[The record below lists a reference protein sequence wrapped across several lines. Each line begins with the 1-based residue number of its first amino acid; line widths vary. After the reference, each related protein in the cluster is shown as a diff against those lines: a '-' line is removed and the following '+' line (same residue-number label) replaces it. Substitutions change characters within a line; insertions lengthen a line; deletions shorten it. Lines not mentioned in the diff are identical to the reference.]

1 MKKLCYL
8 LSVAVHALL
17 LLIVLNTRFLVTIR
31 PDPPRV
37 VVVSLAEPPLDLAT
51 AGPGWRLRGG
61 KAGATAP
68 GDGKSGSHAVR
79 GKREGAGV
87 APRGSDLTFPAPA
100 KFSLAPGT
108 NGDFR
113 LAPVGR
119 SPEPWAIPIG
129 PGPGPAPRLLK
140 YRANAYRPGAAP
152 GGDGGVFLLP
162 FAISEKAV
170 ADWTETVLARIER
183 NWTIPASGRLAFSG
197 RVQITLTI
205 ERQGSERSL
214 VIDDASVPAPL
225 TLAALH
231 AVQASLPLPP
241 LPENVAAES
250 LAFTFVFAYN
260 G

>member
-1 MKKLCYL
+1 
-8 LSVAVHALL
+8 
-17 LLIVLNTRFLVTIR
+17 
-31 PDPPRV
+31 V
-37 VVVSLAEPPLDLAT
+37 VVVSLAEPPQDLAA

-61 KAGATAP
+61 KAGATP
-68 GDGKSGSHAVR
+68 LGDGKSGSNAGTR
-79 GKREGAGV
+79 KKEGAGV
-87 APRGSDLTFPAPA
+87 APRDSDLTFPAPA
-100 KFSLAPGT
+100 KFSLSQGT
-108 NGDFR
+108 KGDFR
-113 LAPVGR
+113 LAAVGK
-119 SPEPWAIPIG
+119 SPEPWAIPMG
-129 PGPGPAPRLLK
+129 PGPGPAPRRLR

-152 GGDGGVFLLP
+152 GEAGGVFLIP
-162 FAISEKAV
+162 FDISEKAV
-170 ADWTETVLARIER
+170 ADWTEAVLARIER

-197 RVQITLTI
+197 RVQITLTV
-205 ERQGSERSL
+205 ERQGGQRSL